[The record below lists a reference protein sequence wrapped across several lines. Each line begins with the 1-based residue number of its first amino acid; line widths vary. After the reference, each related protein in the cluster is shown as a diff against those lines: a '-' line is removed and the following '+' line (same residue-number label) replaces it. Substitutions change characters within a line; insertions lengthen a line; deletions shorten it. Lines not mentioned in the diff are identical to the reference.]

1 MGGNVGVSS
10 GIDEVLFQRLS
21 LEQSCCAGWVNER
34 SSGERAGGAERQSIE
49 PLESPAEL
57 LRDPPTN
64 KLTDA
69 PGKTATSP
77 GYYIQEAPQVSG
89 GFRIKSAAAV
99 CRGASSNKKNDGAD
113 GTPEPGERRG
123 AGRGGAG
130 VLREHAH
137 IPDDV
142 RGP

>member
-34 SSGERAGGAERQSIE
+34 SSGERPGGAERQSIE
-49 PLESPAEL
+49 PLVSPAEL

-69 PGKTATSP
+69 PGKTATST
-77 GYYIQEAPQVSG
+77 GYYIQEAPQVSS

-99 CRGASSNKKNDGAD
+99 SRDASSNKK
-113 GTPEPGERRG
+113 TPPPMGPPSQESGEE
-123 AGRGGAG
+123 RGGAG
-130 VLREHAH
+130 QAFCVSMHTSRMM
-137 IPDDV
+137 
-142 RGP
+142 